1 MVLLN
6 KGLILSLSIFLILFF
21 FLFYLISDNF
31 SYCLDDTYIHMGIA
45 KNLVKF
51 NNWGSSIQGFESST
65 SSPIWTLII
74 AIFFFI
80 FGIND
85 FIPLIINF
93 ILGIALIIS
102 IAHFL
107 RVKFNFKEFESYI
120 YSLLIFLFIPGFVMI
135 FIGMEHLLHIFL
147 TLWFT
152 YFFLDVYFE
161 NKNHNLFYLL
171 TLLMGAI
178 RYESLFLLIPINLL
192 FLHKRNFKQIIIFS
206 FLIILPIIIY
216 GLISISNGS
225 DFLPNSIL
233 VKGFDGT
240 FNKILNNLF
249 ILFHLNSISLP
260 FLLPLLYLVRNYENK
275 KISILLFIIS
285 FLLILQIFFA
295 SIGWF
300 MRYESWFVIIFLIC
314 LFVLSKELKSND
326 KRLLLV
332 LFLIIISFFRLY
344 YMIYLPA
351 TSSNIYEVNI
361 ISGIFLKEYYDNKT
375 IVIHDLGGPSYYA
388 DVNIIDLN
396 GLATKEIQRELRNNN
411 LTNEFVSEF
420 TKDADIAIVFNDPE
434 RKLFNTHDFN
444 WIYIGYYKINNNIIS
459 TYDKVYVYAI
469 KENPEE
475 LKENFIEYFS
485 KSGLEYYTVE

>member
-300 MRYESWFVIIFLIC
+300 MRYEAWFLTLFLLTLIILYKQLKKDKQQIYILIILFLFGLRFI
-314 LFVLSKELKSND
+314 LGFSNI
-326 KRLLLV
+326 LLV
-332 LFLIIISFFRLY
+332 HYQIFHLNVNSGLFLR
-344 YMIYLPA
+344 
-351 TSSNIYEVNI
+351 
-361 ISGIFLKEYYDNKT
+361 EYYNNKT

-388 DVNIIDLN
+388 DVNLIDLN
-396 GLATKEIQRELRNNN
+396 GLATKEIQRERRNNN
-411 LTNEFVSEF
+411 VSREFIIELTEN
-420 TKDADIAIVFNDPE
+420 ADVAIVFKNEDI
-434 RKLFNTHDFN
+434 LFDCDNFN
-444 WIYIGYYKINNNIIS
+444 WTFVGNYTINESIIS
-459 TYDKVYVYAI
+459 PEYSTFYIYAI

>member
-1 MVLLN
+1 MVVLN
-6 KGLILSLSIFLILFF
+6 KGFIISLSIFLVLFF

-45 KNLVKF
+45 KNFVKF

-65 SSPIWTLII
+65 SSPIWTFLI

-107 RVKFNFKEFESYI
+107 RVKFKFKEFESYI

-233 VKGFDGT
+233 VKGFNGNMEGIIVMVSVLLQIYT
-240 FNKILNNLF
+240 FPLLF
-249 ILFHLNSISLP
+249 TF
-260 FLLPLLYLVRNYENK
+260 PLLYLLRNHEDK
-275 KISILLFIIS
+275 RIQVLLFIIS
-285 FLLILQIFFA
+285 SLIILQTIFA
-295 SIGWF
+295 SIGWL
-300 MRYESWFVIIFLIC
+300 MRYEAWFLTLFLLTLIILYKQLKKDKQQIYILIILFLFGLRFI
-314 LFVLSKELKSND
+314 LGFSNI
-326 KRLLLV
+326 LLV
-332 LFLIIISFFRLY
+332 HYQIFHLNVNSGLFLR
-344 YMIYLPA
+344 
-351 TSSNIYEVNI
+351 
-361 ISGIFLKEYYDNKT
+361 EYYNNKT

-388 DVNIIDLN
+388 DVNLIDLN
-396 GLATKEIQRELRNNN
+396 GLATKEIQRERRNNN
-411 LTNEFVSEF
+411 VSREFIIELTEN
-420 TKDADIAIVFNDPE
+420 ADVAIVFKNEDI
-434 RKLFNTHDFN
+434 LFDCDNFN
-444 WIYIGYYKINNNIIS
+444 WTFVGNYTINESIIS
-459 TYDKVYVYAI
+459 PEYSTFYIYAI
-469 KENPEE
+469 KENPGE
-475 LKENFIEYFS
+475 LKNNFIEFFS
-485 KSGLEYYTVE
+485 KSGLKYYVE